1 MPAPVSEPA
10 VASAPA
16 AAPLITLTT
25 DYGLQDPYVG
35 ILKSRVVQRA
45 PGVPL
50 IDLTHHI
57 RRFHPEEAGYWLYCC
72 YPQLP
77 SGTVHVAVVDPGVG
91 SAREILVL
99 SAAGQ
104 LFVAPD
110 NGLLGLIA
118 QRLPE
123 ALAWRVE
130 PGALAALGLS
140 AESATFHG
148 RDIMAPLAA
157 ELAMRRVTAAELGA
171 RQAPLAGP
179 LTPPRRLSDGTLQG
193 CVAVIDHFGN
203 VLTTIAARELEG
215 RRQVRLAPGAP
226 TLPWVAT
233 YEEAP
238 PGQCVALINSAGML
252 ELAARQASAAAAL
265 NVEPGR
271 PVYVSE
277 R

>member
-1 MPAPVSEPA
+1 MPAPPSEPA
-10 VASAPA
+10 VVSARA

-25 DYGLQDPYVG
+25 DYGLRDPYVG
-35 ILKSRVVQRA
+35 ILKARLLQRA
-45 PGVPL
+45 PGIAL
-50 IDLTHHI
+50 IDLTHDI

-77 SGTVHVAVVDPGVG
+77 PGTVHVAVVDPGVG
-91 SAREILVL
+91 STREILVL

-123 ALAWRVE
+123 ARAWCVAA
-130 PGALAALGLS
+130 GALTALGLS

-157 ELAMRRVTAAELGA
+157 ELAMRRVRADELGVPCL
-171 RQAPLAGP
+171 PLAGP
-179 LTPPRRLSDGTLQG
+179 LTPPRQLPDGSLEG

-203 VLTTIAARELEG
+203 VLTTIAARPASAHSVSLT
-215 RRQVRLAPGAP
+215 AA
-226 TLPWVAT
+226 WVIR
-233 YEEAP
+233 
-238 PGQCVALINSAGML
+238 VALILSVFVSWSSATCCTP
-252 ELAARQASAAAAL
+252 AARGRGICWKIGTQVCRAS
-265 NVEPGR
+265 
-271 PVYVSE
+271 
-277 R
+277 